1 MTSLRFY
8 LCFTLSYALAA
19 LTLLGAALGSA
30 WVFLG
35 AASVFV
41 LHPLLD
47 NLILKSWRLPE
58 TRPES
63 NVSLAILIFA
73 LPFLCVFG
81 FVGIIHA
88 TTATTLELV
97 GLIIS
102 FGTILGVL
110 GINTAHEL
118 VHRKEKSLQNIGF
131 ALLSLANFS
140 HYGIEHV
147 FGHHKNVGT
156 PLDPATAKKNEWIYT
171 YFLRSYFW
179 GFVDALKLEHKR
191 LRSKGFWHPLKS
203 RVLLWGA
210 FQLFINFCIYALF
223 GKNALLFW
231 LGQSFVAVLLLQ
243 TVDYIEHYGL
253 LRKEKEGGG
262 YEGVKAEHSWDC
274 YQALSNYTL
283 INLGFHAHHH
293 LKATVPFYQLTE
305 QEKAPQMP
313 YGYSAMA
320 LMALVPP
327 VYFRVMNPRIPQTV
341 RNNTDSSSL

>member
-8 LCFTLSYALAA
+8 FCFTLSYVVAALA
-19 LTLLGAALGSA
+19 LLGAALGSY

-35 AASVFV
+35 AAAVFIF
-41 LHPLLD
+41 HPLLD
-47 NLILKSWRLPE
+47 NFLLKNWRLPKN
-58 TRPES
+58 RPES
-63 NVSLAILIFA
+63 VLSLAVLIFA

-81 FVGIIHA
+81 FVGITHA
-88 TTATTLELV
+88 MSASTLELV
-97 GLIIS
+97 GLTIS
-102 FGTILGVL
+102 FGTVMGVL

-131 ALLSLANFS
+131 ALLSLVNFS
-140 HYGIEHV
+140 HYGVEHV

-156 PLDPATAKKNEWIYT
+156 PLDPATAKKNEWIYV
-171 YFLRSYFW
+171 YFLRSYFL
-179 GFVDALKLEHKR
+179 GLFDAFVIEHKR
-191 LRSKGFWHPLKS
+191 LRSKGLLQPLKS
-203 RVLLWGA
+203 RVLLWGLA
-210 FQLFINFCIYALF
+210 QLFIIFFVYALF
-223 GKNALLFW
+223 GVNALIFW
-231 LGQSFVAVLLLQ
+231 LGQSALAILLLQ

-262 YEGVKAEHSWDC
+262 YEGVKAQHSWDC

-293 LKATVPFYQLTE
+293 LKATLPFYQLTE

-320 LMALVPP
+320 LLALIPP
-327 VYFRVMNPRIPQTV
+327 VYFRLMNPRIPQTV
-341 RNNTDSSSL
+341 SDNT

>member
-8 LCFTLSYALAA
+8 LCFTLSYSLAA
-19 LTLLGAALGSA
+19 LALLGAALGSY

-35 AASVFV
+35 CASVFV

-47 NLILKSWRLPE
+47 NLVLKNWRLPE
-58 TRPES
+58 QRPES
-63 NVSLAILIFA
+63 VLSLAVLIFA
-73 LPFLCVFG
+73 LPFLCVFA

-88 TTATTLELV
+88 TTAATLELV

-102 FGTILGVL
+102 FGTIMGVL

-131 ALLSLANFS
+131 ALLSLVNFS

-156 PLDPATAKKNEWIYT
+156 PLDPATAKKNEWIYS
-171 YFLRSYFW
+171 YFVRSYFL
-179 GFVDALKLEHKR
+179 GLVDAFTIEHKR
-191 LRSKGFWHPLKS
+191 LRSKGFWQPLKS
-203 RVLLWGA
+203 RVLLWGL
-210 FQLFINFCIYALF
+210 FQLFINFCVYALF
-223 GKNALLFW
+223 GKTALLFW
-231 LGQSFVAVLLLQ
+231 LGQSALAILLLQ

-253 LRKEKEGGG
+253 LRKAKEGGG
-262 YEGVKAEHSWDC
+262 YEGVKAQHSWDC

-293 LKATVPFYQLTE
+293 LKATLPFYQLTE

-327 VYFRVMNPRIPQTV
+327 VYFRVMNPRIPQAV
-341 RNNTDSSSL
+341 GDNT